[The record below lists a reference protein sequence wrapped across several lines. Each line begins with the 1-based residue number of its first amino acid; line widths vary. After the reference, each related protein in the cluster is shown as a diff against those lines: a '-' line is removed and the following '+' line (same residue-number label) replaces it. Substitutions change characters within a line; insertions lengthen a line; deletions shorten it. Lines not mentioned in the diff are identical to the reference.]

1 MIISGAGCFKYDQ
14 SICIGFFSMEIR
26 IIVTHLLNTQSV
38 PGTSRCYAIQ
48 ILCNPLKQ
56 VSSSPFLRWVDQS
69 LGNLIN
75 VPKVKQPIWG
85 QVKIQVCLT
94 SKPSS
99 SYKNPMSIPRED
111 KFELTP
117 YSVAPQFFFRQTH
130 PIPNSKN
137 PTHNRFPWFISPLNL
152 IFLLQKH
159 CHGNWGYP
167 GFLNLM
173 MQCLVLMKIKSH

>member
-1 MIISGAGCFKYDQ
+1 MIISVAGCFKNDQ

-26 IIVTHLLNTQSV
+26 IKVTHLLNTHSV
-38 PGTSRCYAIQ
+38 PGTSGCYAIQ

-69 LGNLIN
+69 LGNVIN
-75 VPKVKQPIWG
+75 VPKVKQPIRG

-99 SYKNPMSIPRED
+99 SSKNQMSIPRED

-137 PTHNRFPWFISPLNL
+137 PWFIFPLNL

-159 CHGNWGYP
+159 CHGSWGYP
-167 GFLNLM
+167 GFLDLM